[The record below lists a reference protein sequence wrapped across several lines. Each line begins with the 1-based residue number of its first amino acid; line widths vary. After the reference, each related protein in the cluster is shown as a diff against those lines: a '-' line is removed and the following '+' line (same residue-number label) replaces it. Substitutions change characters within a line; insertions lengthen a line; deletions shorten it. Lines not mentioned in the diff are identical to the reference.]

1 MDSPLLALIAYA
13 ASLYYVGLVAE
24 RLSCPALVGEILV
37 GMVLGPH
44 GAKLLPAELVSALS
58 VAGQVGLLLM
68 VCEGGLSMDLKV
80 LKTQGVRATVLA
92 LTGTILPVALGAP
105 LMIALKYEWMAA
117 VASGTALSS
126 TAIGFTLRLMSD
138 LGLMETPQGQL
149 ITAAA
154 MLDDVF
160 SLVLLAMLQVLVDGA
175 ASTEDDNGDTGY
187 AANLSTPGP
196 GAAMPSPPSLPPQM
210 QTPPIAWLITRPLLA
225 SFSVFVVSLLLG
237 AIALRMD
244 ASLRSFLSVP
254 ATGAIGTSS
263 SCSSHSPAS
272 ESANVVIVDD
282 PAAMAPAEAQSPPAA
297 VGLKAA
303 ETTSSSTARREIC
316 EWLFSDDA
324 TLALL
329 LGMGVLAAWGAD
341 ALYSSSLLGAFLA
354 GTIFCSFDRARHAW
368 QVVSPVQAWLTR
380 AFFGATVAFTVPLD
394 ALLDGGALGHG
405 MLLTLAAILGKFL
418 SGAWAAP
425 LRSPDGSLAG
435 RAYWCP
441 FLQVGCAM
449 IGRGELGFVLAKEAL
464 EAGLMPSRAYCATV
478 WALLLATLLGPFAFR
493 LSLRCGRRR

>member
-1 MDSPLLALIAYA
+1 
-13 ASLYYVGLVAE
+13 
-24 RLSCPALVGEILV
+24 
-37 GMVLGPH
+37 
-44 GAKLLPAELVSALS
+44 
-58 VAGQVGLLLM
+58 M
-68 VCEGGLSMDLKV
+68 VCWVDQHGP
-80 LKTQGVRATVLA
+80 QGPEDAGR
-92 LTGTILPVALGAP
+92 TGSSIGIDSTILPVALGAP

-175 ASTEDDNGDTGY
+175 ASAEDDNGRTGY
-187 AANLSTPGP
+187 AGNVSTPG
-196 GAAMPSPPSLPPQM
+196 AAIPSPPSLPPQM

-282 PAAMAPAEAQSPPAA
+282 PVAMAPAEAQSPPAA

-316 EWLFSDDA
+316 
-324 TLALL
+324 
-329 LGMGVLAAWGAD
+329 V
-341 ALYSSSLLGAFLA
+341 
-354 GTIFCSFDRARHAW
+354 
-368 QVVSPVQAWLTR
+368 
-380 AFFGATVAFTVPLD
+380 
-394 ALLDGGALGHG
+394 
-405 MLLTLAAILGKFL
+405 AIL
-418 SGAWAAP
+418 
-425 LRSPDGSLAG
+425 
-435 RAYWCP
+435 
-441 FLQVGCAM
+441 
-449 IGRGELGFVLAKEAL
+449 
-464 EAGLMPSRAYCATV
+464 
-478 WALLLATLLGPFAFR
+478 
-493 LSLRCGRRR
+493 